1 MKLKALCN
9 HTLLILCSV
18 LFLSLSVRVNAQK
31 TGNDNVNPTH
41 STILKQSGATTSGT
55 ENWSF
60 PDVVVGGQSQYVCRV
75 GYGTGVVSFH
85 ANILGSN
92 QDQFEVSTDR
102 TCSGMGVAEVTVTFK
117 PTSVGSKSI
126 TIQIFKDGDTANE
139 AKNFNLS
146 GNGIYP
152 SLVVSD
158 GDASIP
164 EAKTYNDVSLTLNL
178 IDLTKYHFISIP
190 FTPTSVEL
198 RNLSGNSVDLSNYRL
213 YKYDTFKR
221 ALSGPQ
227 SANNNWIPIS
237 FTEMEPGK
245 GYIIAFDNAMGFVAR
260 MTFIRAAEFDATLT
274 GTISLSDYT
283 GVPDETNK
291 NWYLVGSQT
300 FDNYQL
306 SGAGLLNAQR
316 FNGTDYDLVNLA
328 TANSFTKYTAAFVQF
343 SGTLTASAQ
352 MNPFRAPIQQNILSG
367 QDNYLLTLA
376 SGTHTKQISIVTAP
390 DGDDTYQIGK
400 DLLMM
405 GSMNH
410 SELAL
415 AVDHTSGHLVADYIS
430 NNTQTLPLVTKL
442 TVGTPYTFSLN
453 YSQSHAQHVYL
464 LDNETGDQTDLLVSD
479 FSFVGSANAMNR
491 FSLNIVMPKT
501 PTSDE
506 LEKLEN
512 LTFVSGKNSLLIA
525 GLTKNY
531 SIHIFDVTGKQVAQ
545 VENMEEDFE
554 VSNLESG
561 VYIVEYTN
569 GTEKGTEKVMIK

>member
-9 HTLLILCSV
+9 HSLLILCSV
-18 LFLSLSVRVNAQK
+18 LFLSLSVRVIAQK
-31 TGNDNVNPTH
+31 TGNDNVNDTY
-41 STILKQSGATTSGT
+41 STILKQSAATTGGT

-60 PDVVVGGQSQYVCRV
+60 PDVVVGGQTQYVCRV
-75 GYGTGVVSFH
+75 GYGSGVTSFH

-92 QDQFEVSTDR
+92 QDQFQVSTDR

-158 GDASIP
+158 ADLSTP
-164 EAKTYNDVSLTLNL
+164 EAKTYNDVSLTLN
-178 IDLTKYHFISIP
+178 IVDLSKYHFISIP

-198 RNLSGNSVDLSNYRL
+198 RNLGGLSVDLSNYRL

-221 ALSGPQ
+221 AISGPQ
-227 SANNNWIPIS
+227 SANNNWIQIS
-237 FTEMEPGK
+237 ATEMEPGK
-245 GYIIAFDNAMGFVAR
+245 GYLIAFDDSMGFVAKI
-260 MTFIRAAEFDATLT
+260 TFKRDAEFNAELT
-274 GTISLSDYT
+274 GIISLSDYT
-283 GVPDETNK
+283 GVPDPTDR
-291 NWYLVGSQT
+291 NWYLIGSQT

-306 SGAGLLNAQR
+306 SGTGLLNAQK

-328 TANSFTKYTAAFVQF
+328 TANSFTRYTSCFVQF
-343 SGTLTASAQ
+343 SGTLTASAE
-352 MNPFRAPIQQNILSG
+352 MNPFRAPIQQNILNG
-367 QDNYLLTLA
+367 QDNYLLSLA
-376 SGTHTKQISIVTAP
+376 NDSITKQISIVTAP

-405 GSMNH
+405 GSMTN
-410 SELAL
+410 SQLGLAIG
-415 AVDHTSGHLVADYIS
+415 HTSGHLVADYIS

-442 TVGTPYTFSLN
+442 TVGTNYTFALSH
-453 YSQSHAQHVYL
+453 SQSHAQHVYL
-464 LDNETGDQTDLLVSD
+464 VDGETGTQTDLLLGD
-479 FSFVGSANAMNR
+479 YSFVGSASAMNR

-506 LEKLEN
+506 LETLN
-512 LTFVSGKNSLLIA
+512 HLTFISGENSLLIA
-525 GLTKNY
+525 GLSKEY
-531 SIHIFDVTGKQVAQ
+531 SIRIFDVTGKQVAEI
-545 VENMEEDFE
+545 ENMEEDFE

-561 VYIVEYTN
+561 VYIVEYTSSALQ
-569 GTEKGTEKVMIK
+569 GTEKVMIK